1 MHNNDQKLRQARVST
16 ATYSGIISG
25 LPLPASVY
33 SCQKS
38 SWEKRMSSSPIV
50 DLQGLQQSQENR
62 GNKLAFSQVLTFVWF
77 SPVVKMLFG

>member
-1 MHNNDQKLRQARVST
+1 MHNNDQKLRQARLST
-16 ATYSGIISG
+16 QLVVVLFLDCHYQH
-25 LPLPASVY
+25 PY

-62 GNKLAFSQVLTFVWF
+62 GNKLAFPQVLTFVWF

>member
-1 MHNNDQKLRQARVST
+1 MYNNDQKLRQARLST
-16 ATYSGIISG
+16 ATCGDIISG
-25 LPLPASVY
+25 LPVPAPI

-62 GNKLAFSQVLTFVWF
+62 GNKLAFPQVLTFVWF